1 MHLTHTRAKNLV
13 AISIVSIFLN
23 QPHDNS
29 GSNSQ
34 AHAIDNNLTNVV
46 NSSL

>member
-1 MHLTHTRAKNLV
+1 MHLTHTRAKILV

-23 QPHDNS
+23 QPHDS